1 MNGGPS
7 GFHNAP
13 VTRAFVI
20 ASALLT
26 ILIGVRGSSSKLG
39 LSYQDIFGRFR
50 VWRLFASVFAFSST
64 PELMFGLYLL
74 YYFRVFE
81 RQIGSNKYSAFILFS
96 IVVSSLFEAV
106 ALAFFKDPSLN
117 MLASGPYGLI
127 FSSFV
132 PFYFDIPISTRFRI
146 FGINFS
152 DKSFVYLAGLQLL
165 FSSWKRSIMPGI
177 CGVLAG
183 LLYRSNIFGVR
194 RIKASSQLSSSSL
207 NGETISVI
215 QTILYRRSIESS
227 CTQIQYFDNAAN
239 FPGFVS
245 SFFSRLSW
253 PTLGGS
259 SPPASGGNVIGNTP
273 SYTGREVQASTGNY
287 PSVAPLA
294 STVEPSDNSIG
305 TLVSMGFDR
314 NSARQAL
321 VQARNDVNVAT
332 NILLEAQS
340 H

>member
-1 MNGGPS
+1 M
-7 GFHNAP
+7 
-13 VTRAFVI
+13 
-20 ASALLT
+20 
-26 ILIGVRGSSSKLG
+26 
-39 LSYQDIFGRFR
+39 
-50 VWRLFASVFAFSST
+50 FA
-64 PELMFGLYLL
+64 
-74 YYFRVFE
+74 
-81 RQIGSNKYSAFILFS
+81 LFS
-96 IVVSSLFEAV
+96 GWWYGVVGHLEMC
-106 ALAFFKDPSLN
+106 DPSLN
-117 MLASGPYGLI
+117 MLASGLYGLI

-132 PFYFDIPISTRFRI
+132 PFYFGIRVSTRFCI

-152 DKSFVYLAGLQLL
+152 NKSFVYLAGLQLL
-165 FSSWKRSIMPGI
+165 FSLWKRSILPGI
-177 CGVLAG
+177 CGVLAV
-183 LLYRSNIFGVR
+183 LLYRSNILGIC
-194 RIKASSQLSSSSL
+194 RIK
-207 NGETISVI
+207 
-215 QTILYRRSIESS
+215 
-227 CTQIQYFDNAAN
+227 
-239 FPGFVS
+239 FPEFVS

-273 SYTGREVQASTGNY
+273 SYTGHEVEASTGNY